1 MSLLQN
7 IKRGV
12 QQRPQRVI
20 IYGPEGVGKSTLAAG
35 LPAPVLLDTE
45 QGSSHIDVARLDCR
59 SYEDVLNAIESLRT
73 EPHDFKT
80 VIIDSIDWCERFL
93 QNSFLKEENKK
104 EKTRIIAP
112 LKIWATAR
120 DIR

>member
-35 LPAPVLLDTE
+35 LPALFCWTRNRDLPTSTLPGWTAGATE
-45 QGSSHIDVARLDCR
+45 
-59 SYEDVLNAIESLRT
+59 T
-73 EPHDFKT
+73 
-80 VIIDSIDWCERFL
+80 
-93 QNSFLKEENKK
+93 
-104 EKTRIIAP
+104 
-112 LKIWATAR
+112 
-120 DIR
+120 

>member
-35 LPAPVLLDTE
+35 LPAPLFLDTE
-45 QGSSHIDVARLDCR
+45 EGTQHMNVDRSCSAGHGTGIFPHRRCPAGLPELRRRDQCDRRIDAGRARIPDG
-59 SYEDVLNAIESLRT
+59 
-73 EPHDFKT
+73 HH
-80 VIIDSIDWCERFL
+80 
-93 QNSFLKEENKK
+93 
-104 EKTRIIAP
+104 
-112 LKIWATAR
+112 
-120 DIR
+120 

>member
-1 MSLLQN
+1 MQISNYLKKDGRGQQELTPDLNTIKQDNNMSLLQN

-45 QGSSHIDVARLDCR
+45 QGSSHIDVAPLEVTPTPLWSGRNCGGICPFFR
-59 SYEDVLNAIESLRT
+59 SL
-73 EPHDFKT
+73 
-80 VIIDSIDWCERFL
+80 
-93 QNSFLKEENKK
+93 
-104 EKTRIIAP
+104 TR
-112 LKIWATAR
+112 KSATL
-120 DIR
+120 

>member
-35 LPAPVLLDTE
+35 LPAPVLLDRK
-45 QGSSHIDVARLDCR
+45 SV
-59 SYEDVLNAIESLRT
+59 V
-73 EPHDFKT
+73 
-80 VIIDSIDWCERFL
+80 
-93 QNSFLKEENKK
+93 
-104 EKTRIIAP
+104 
-112 LKIWATAR
+112 
-120 DIR
+120 

>member
-1 MSLLQN
+1 MQISNYLKKDGRGQQELTPDLNTIKQDNNMSLLQN

-45 QGSSHIDVARLDCR
+45 QGSSHIDVARLP
-59 SYEDVLNAIESLRT
+59 ELRRR
-73 EPHDFKT
+73 DQCDRR
-80 VIIDSIDWCERFL
+80 IDAGRA
-93 QNSFLKEENKK
+93 
-104 EKTRIIAP
+104 RIP
-112 LKIWATAR
+112 
-120 DIR
+120 DGHH

>member
-59 SYEDVLNAIESLRT
+59 SYGDVINAIEELTQGGHEFR
-73 EPHDFKT
+73 T
-80 VIIDSIDWCERFL
+80 VIIDSIAGASVCW
-93 QNSFLKEENKK
+93 
-104 EKTRIIAP
+104 
-112 LKIWATAR
+112 
-120 DIR
+120 